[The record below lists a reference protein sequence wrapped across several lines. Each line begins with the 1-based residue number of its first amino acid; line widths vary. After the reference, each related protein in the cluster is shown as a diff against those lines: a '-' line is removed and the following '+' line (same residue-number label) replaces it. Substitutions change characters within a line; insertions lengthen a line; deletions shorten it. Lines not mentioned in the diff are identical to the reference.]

1 MCNSRASSKRNAAII
16 KTPVSFLLYD
26 MSECPLL
33 LSSDDINLTAL
44 FDVFPVEPSQTERHI
59 CIPSKEKVRRT
70 KHKFYDHA
78 RLKGFQ
84 QRRRLTEMKG
94 MKTDE
99 ELSV

>member
-1 MCNSRASSKRNAAII
+1 
-16 KTPVSFLLYD
+16 

-33 LSSDDINLTAL
+33 TLSSDDINLTAL
-44 FDVFPVEPSQTERHI
+44 SDVFPVEPSQTEQHI

-70 KHKFYDHA
+70 NHKFYDHA